1 MSQPNE
7 KTVFQS
13 NRGNIAKT
21 QLIHNAI
28 GELANGEVLMAV
40 DRFALTANNIT
51 YGVAGDSI
59 GYWQFFPALDAAGA
73 ESPEWGCI
81 PVWGFADVIASKHP
95 DVPTGER
102 LYGYFPMASHVTLSP
117 ENVTTHGLVD
127 GTAHRA
133 ALPVVYNQYTR
144 TAADASYDPNKE
156 AEQMLYRPLFTTSFF
171 LDDFLDDNAFFDAG
185 TVLLTSA
192 SSKTSLG
199 LAQLLHAN
207 RSCKVVGL
215 TSQGNKAFVEGLGC
229 YHEVLGY
236 DEVEKLALEPT
247 VMVDM
252 AGSGVVRRD
261 VHTHLADQLRYSCAV
276 GATHWE
282 AATVG
287 SGQADLPGPKPE
299 MFFAPSQIQK
309 RLKEW
314 GREAYEAKMSGA
326 WSGFLQDADGW
337 VNVEQGGGAEALA
350 TVYNAFID
358 GKADPSRGYVMSLGV
373 ESSGG
378 G

>member
-1 MSQPNE
+1 MSQPSE

-13 NRGNIAKT
+13 NRGDITKT
-21 QLIHNAI
+21 RVIQNPI
-28 GELANGEVLMAV
+28 GELANGEVLVAV
-40 DRFALTANNIT
+40 DHFALTANNIT

-59 GYWQFFPALDAAGA
+59 GYWQFFPAYDPTGEVSAD
-73 ESPEWGCI
+73 WGCI
-81 PVWGFADVIASKHP
+81 PVWGFAEVIASRHP
-95 DVPTGER
+95 DVPVGER
-102 LYGYFPMASHVTLSP
+102 LYGYFPMASHATLTP
-117 ENVTTHGLVD
+117 ENVKAHALVD
-127 GTAHRA
+127 GVAHRS
-133 ALPVVYNQYTR
+133 ALPVVYNQYNR

-156 AEQMLYRPLFTTSFF
+156 PEQMLYRPLFTTSFF
-171 LDDFLDDNAFFDAG
+171 LDDFLADNAFFEAG

-236 DEVEKLALEPT
+236 DEFDKLTLEPT

-252 AGSGVVRRD
+252 AGNRALQFD
-261 VHTHLADQLRYSCAV
+261 IHTHLADQLRYSCLV
-276 GATHWE
+276 GVTHWE
-282 AATVG
+282 AGTPGVD
-287 SGQADLPGPKPE
+287 QTELPGPKPE

-314 GREAYEAKMSGA
+314 GHEAYAAKMAVA
-326 WSGFLQDADGW
+326 WGGFLQDAEGW
-337 VNVEQGGGAEALA
+337 VNVERASGAESLT
-350 TVYNAFID
+350 TVYDAFIE
-358 GKADPSRGYVMSLGV
+358 GKADPARGYVMALPRQG
-373 ESSGG
+373 
-378 G
+378 

>member
-1 MSQPNE
+1 MSQSTT
-7 KTVFQS
+7 KSVFQS
-13 NRGNIAKT
+13 NRSDIANTRLT
-21 QLIHNAI
+21 QNAI
-28 GELANGEVLMAV
+28 ENLDNGEVLMAV

-59 GYWQFFPALDAAGA
+59 GYWQFFPALDDTGAAA
-73 ESPEWGCI
+73 PEWGCI
-81 PVWGFADVIASKHP
+81 PVWGFADVIASEHP
-95 DVPTGER
+95 DVTVGER
-102 LYGYFPMASHVTLSP
+102 LYGYFPMASHVTLTP

-127 GTAHRA
+127 GAAHRA
-133 ALPVVYNQYTR
+133 ALPVVYNQYSR
-144 TAADASYDPNKE
+144 CAADAGYSEQQEP
-156 AEQMLYRPLFTTSFF
+156 EQMLYRPLFTTSFF
-171 LDDFLDDNAFFDAG
+171 LDDFLDDNDFFQAG

-207 RSCKVVGL
+207 RPCKVVGL
-215 TSQGNKAFVEGLGC
+215 TSQSNKAFVEGLGC

-236 DEVEKLALEPT
+236 DEVAALPLEPT

-282 AATVG
+282 DASVG
-287 SGQADLPGPKPE
+287 GAQGELPGPQPA

-314 GREAYEAKMSGA
+314 GREAYEAKMAGA
-326 WSGFLQDADGW
+326 WSGFLQDASGW
-337 VNVEQGGGAEALA
+337 VEVERGAGPETLA
-350 TVYNAFID
+350 SVYQAFID
-358 GKADPSRGYVMSLGV
+358 GKANPAKGYVMSLL
-373 ESSGG
+373 SDR
-378 G
+378 